1 MSSRVE
7 RMFGPRES
15 WGQGDEMAA
24 VRERAVRQEG
34 GGPEKGRKGN
44 PSVGKADSSP
54 KRGAK
59 KAGGGPVVGEK
70 KAPSVSKADSLCGD
84 PVAALTVPRTVI
96 HSRDCASLTP
106 MLAHRG
112 ARGNRGGGAW
122 GGLAGFVSIRCG
134 CGRVVNT
141 CLHQRTPVF
150 KCKDCGGE
158 TDLAHVSNIHMKC
171 ARCGFT
177 GKYRTNR
184 TEEKIQMECLNCS
197 DIVYL
202 TKVRRGNYVV
212 EGEA

>member
-1 MSSRVE
+1 MSGNRVE

-15 WGQGDEMAA
+15 WGKGDEMAA

-34 GGPEKGRKGN
+34 GGPEKGRKDN

-54 KRGAK
+54 
-59 KAGGGPVVGEK
+59 
-70 KAPSVSKADSLCGD
+70 
-84 PVAALTVPRTVI
+84 
-96 HSRDCASLTP
+96 

-112 ARGNRGGGAW
+112 AKGSRGGGAW
-122 GGLAGFVSIRCG
+122 GGLAGFVSIRCE

-150 KCKDCGGE
+150 KCKDCDSE
-158 TDLAHVSNIHMKC
+158 TSLEHVSNIHMKC

-212 EGEA
+212 EGEE

>member
-1 MSSRVE
+1 
-7 RMFGPRES
+7 MFGPRES
-15 WGQGDEMAA
+15 WGTGSEMDR

-34 GGPEKGRKGN
+34 GGPEKGRKDN

-59 KAGGGPVVGEK
+59 KAGGSAVVGVK
-70 KAPSVSKADSLCGD
+70 KAPSVSKADSSPIPAGQG
-84 PVAALTVPRTVI
+84 
-96 HSRDCASLTP
+96 SLGN
-106 MLAHRG
+106 G
-112 ARGNRGGGAW
+112 AKEAKKAGFRRGGGAW

-212 EGEA
+212 EGEE